1 MKAQMQKG
9 FTLIELMIVVAII
22 GILAAVAIPQYQN
35 YIARAQFSE
44 AHSLLGSARTSV
56 QEAIDAGRT
65 FTFEDL
71 GIQKKGKYGEIIT
84 ADMNVTTALKN
95 DQTYTLQ
102 YKFGEGDGKSSPQLT
117 DKLVSYT
124 YKVSDSTWECSTG
137 ADQKYATSCEKAPAA
152 AAGTGTGTGTVVDG

>member
-65 FTFEDL
+65 FDFEDL
-71 GIQKKGKYGEIIT
+71 GIQEKGKYGAIT
-84 ADMNVTTALKN
+84 DGADVTAAVGK
-95 DQTYTLQ
+95 DETYTLV
-102 YKFGEGDGKSSPQLT
+102 YTFGADPGKSSPQLNDT
-117 DKLVSYT
+117 AVSYT
-124 YKVSDSTWECSTG
+124 YSVEDSTWECGTD
-137 ADQKYATSCEKAPAA
+137 ADKKYVTSCEADLK
-152 AAGTGTGTGTVVDG
+152 AAGVK

>member
-65 FTFEDL
+65 FDFKDL
-71 GIQKKGKYGEIIT
+71 GIQEKGKYGEIIT
-84 ADMNVTTALKN
+84 ENVDVATALTDK
-95 DQTYTLQ
+95 QTYTLQ
-102 YKFGEGDGKSSPQLT
+102 YEFGKDEGKSSPQLT
-117 DKLVSYT
+117 GNLVSYT
-124 YKVSDSTWECSTG
+124 YNVSDSTWECSTD
-137 ADQKYATSCEKAPAA
+137 AEQKYATSCEKTTAA
-152 AAGTGTGTGTVVDG
+152 AAGTGTVADDDAG